1 MGQVV
6 DGVRELGVVG
16 IRRRIGI
23 GHDTVGAGRGQA
35 QVDDEIT
42 AIQIHVNFQ
51 GLHRELHGRDAG
63 AQFVVGYHLIPLQI
77 VVGRRD
83 RENVP
88 TTYDADGGGVRLIGG
103 GVVVLYASCPPP
115 ICAGRSPAVWGRE
128 D

>member
-1 MGQVV
+1 MGQII

-42 AIQIHVNFQ
+42 AIQIHVIFQ

-83 RENVP
+83 RVNVQ
-88 TTYDADGGGVRLIGG
+88 TTHDAEGGGVRLLLI
-103 GVVVLYASCPPP
+103 GVVVLYASYPQP
-115 ICAGRSPAVWGRE
+115 IWAGRSLAVWGCE